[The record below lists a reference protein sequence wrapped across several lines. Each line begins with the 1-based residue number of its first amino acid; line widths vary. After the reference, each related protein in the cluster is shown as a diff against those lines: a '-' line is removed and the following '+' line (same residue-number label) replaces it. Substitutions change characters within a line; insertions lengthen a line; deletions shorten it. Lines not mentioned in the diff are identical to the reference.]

1 MDIKDYIKQ
10 HKNAFEDSEPMPE
23 MWNSISKKLDTA
35 ARHKSLKYKY
45 WLYAAASLIL
55 FVSISVITLEL
66 MNKSVKDPYPS
77 AQEASWHHLL
87 NNNPEIMELLEAQ
100 QYYNG
105 KIETMKTELC
115 YYSSYCK
122 DIQNDLNVEFKE
134 LDNEFFQLK
143 KDLMLDANNAQLI
156 EAMILNCRT
165 KAQIMED
172 VLIQIKE
179 NSK

>member
-10 HKNAFEDSEPMPE
+10 HKNAFEDSEPLPE
-23 MWNSISKKLDTA
+23 MWNNISKRLDA
-35 ARHKSLKYKY
+35 KAKQKPLKNKY
-45 WLYAAASLIL
+45 WLYAAASVML
-55 FVSISVITLEL
+55 FICISVITLEL
-66 MNKSVKDPYPS
+66 MNKPVSQYPS
-77 AQEASWHHLL
+77 TEEMSWHQLL

-115 YYSSYCK
+115 YYSSSCT
-122 DIQNDLNVEFKE
+122 DIQNDLDTEFNE
-134 LDNEFFQLK
+134 LDEEFYQLK
-143 KDLMLDANNAQLI
+143 KDLLLDANNGQLI

-172 VLIQIKE
+172 VLNQLKE
-179 NSK
+179 NSN